1 MFRLIGNSGKRET
14 RTLGGRFAVLE
25 NSKIVAILS
34 VLAFGANV
42 SPFVG
47 AATFASLGEVAALES
62 ASRYDEDDYEDE
74 YEEDFDDDDDNDE
87 EDDADEIESDAVKTP
102 SVRWGA
108 PSIPLSSNAL
118 EEEKSAADAEEE
130 KSPFRVL
137 IDKFDFGAT
146 VTTVGQHSN
155 FGATDSGIDGSLMVE
170 VKAKAK
176 LTERDTVRA
185 TFKAGMGE
193 GLGDRIPSFCGLNG
207 ASGAA
212 RNVYLN
218 QLWYERKFG
227 DGARW
232 RARVGYLDL
241 TSEFDVNAYAN
252 DEYTQFLSDA
262 FINNLTFECPANSL
276 GGQLWWEPNDKWS
289 FGVGYSESNRDCVE
303 MFSYGVAIAEIDRRV
318 QIGELEGTYR
328 GYFTANFTPRPSLDG
343 SRDDLTND
351 GWGLSFDQEITPNV
365 GLWGRYGQQNG
376 ACCEFD
382 RALTAGFELHSFS
395 EARPDDILGFGY
407 GTMFV
412 SDEFASVKENAVDEN
427 HVELYYSFQ
436 VNEYFSATPSLQWID
451 GVGGDGDAEV
461 VWTPGF
467 RATVEF

>member
-1 MFRLIGNSGKRET
+1 MFKLIGDSEKREAQKW
-14 RTLGGRFAVLE
+14 RGRFAILE
-25 NSKIVAILS
+25 SSKIVAILS
-34 VLAFGANV
+34 VLAFGANAL
-42 SPFVG
+42 SFVN
-47 AATFASLGEVAALES
+47 AATPSLRSEILTTEDASIYG
-62 ASRYDEDDYEDE
+62 EDDYEDR
-74 YEEDFDDDDDNDE
+74 E
-87 EDDADEIESDAVKTP
+87 EDDEDEEEENELRDDATESDAEKTP
-102 SVRWGA
+102 DVLRDESA
-108 PSIPLSSNAL
+108 IPLESNVLVQERSAKNVG
-118 EEEKSAADAEEE
+118 EEKS
-130 KSPFRVL
+130 SFRVL

-155 FGATDSGIDGSLMVE
+155 FGASDSGIDGSLMVE

-193 GLGDRIPSFCGLNG
+193 GLGGRVPSFCGFNG

-212 RNVYLN
+212 RNIYLN
-218 QLWYERKFG
+218 QFWYERKLG
-227 DGARW
+227 VDGSW

-241 TSEFDVNAYAN
+241 TSDFDQNAYAN

-318 QIGELEGTYR
+318 QIGELQGTYR
-328 GYFTANFTPRPSLDG
+328 GYFTANFAPRPSLDG

-351 GWGLSFDQEITPNV
+351 GWGLSFDQEISQNI

-395 EARPDDILGFGY
+395 ETRPDDILGFGY
-407 GTMFV
+407 GITYV
-412 SDEFASVKENAVDEN
+412 SDEFAQLNEGTVDEN
-427 HVELYYSFQ
+427 HFELYYSFQ
-436 VNEYFSATPSLQWID
+436 VNDYFSATPSLQWID

-461 VWTPGF
+461 VWAPGL
-467 RATVEF
+467 RATVAF

>member
-1 MFRLIGNSGKRET
+1 MFRLIDDSGKRET
-14 RTLGGRFAVLE
+14 RTLWGRFAVLE
-25 NSKIVAILS
+25 SSKIVAILS
-34 VLAFGANV
+34 VLAFGASV
-42 SPFVG
+42 SPFVN
-47 AATFASLGEVAALES
+47 AATTVSFAEVSTLES
-62 ASRYDEDDYEDE
+62 ASLYDDGDYEDDE
-74 YEEDFDDDDDNDE
+74 DEEEE
-87 EDDADEIESDAVKTP
+87 EDDADEIESDAEKAP
-102 SVRWGA
+102 KVRWDA
-108 PSIPLSSNAL
+108 PAIPLESNAL
-118 EEEKSAADAEEE
+118 EQEESAANVEER
-130 KSPFRVL
+130 KSSFRVL

-193 GLGDRIPSFCGLNG
+193 GLGGRIPSFCGFNG

-212 RNVYLN
+212 RNIYLN
-218 QLWYERKFG
+218 QLWYERKLDV
-227 DGARW
+227 DGKW

-241 TSEFDVNAYAN
+241 TSDFDQNAYAN

-276 GGQLWWEPNDKWS
+276 GGQLWWEPNDKWC

-328 GYFTANFTPRPSLDG
+328 GYFTANFGPHDALDG
-343 SRDDLTND
+343 SRDDLVND
-351 GWGLSFDQEITPNV
+351 GWGLSFDQEISKYV

-382 RALTAGFELHSFS
+382 RALTGGFELHSFS
-395 EARPDDILGFGY
+395 EERPDDILGFGY
-407 GTMFV
+407 GITCV
-412 SDEFASVKENAVDEN
+412 SDEFAALNEGAVDEN
-427 HVELYYSFQ
+427 HFELYYSFQ

-451 GVGGDGDAEV
+451 GVGGDGEAEV
-461 VWTPGF
+461 VWAPGF
-467 RATVEF
+467 RATVAF